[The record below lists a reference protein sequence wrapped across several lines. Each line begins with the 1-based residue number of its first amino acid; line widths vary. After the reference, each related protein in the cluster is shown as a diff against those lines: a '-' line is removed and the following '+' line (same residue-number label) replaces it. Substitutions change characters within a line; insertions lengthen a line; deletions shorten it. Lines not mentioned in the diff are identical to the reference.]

1 MRMQA
6 FKIPLVDLHRLLSL
20 LMLSQEK
27 GEAIG
32 GRDEKMHTRIRTS
45 AVCDR
50 AQVLDDYLGE
60 ARGVASRLDRYL
72 GGAV

>member
-32 GRDEKMHTRIRTS
+32 GEMKRCIR
-45 AVCDR
+45 
-50 AQVLDDYLGE
+50 E
-60 ARGVASRLDRYL
+60 
-72 GGAV
+72 